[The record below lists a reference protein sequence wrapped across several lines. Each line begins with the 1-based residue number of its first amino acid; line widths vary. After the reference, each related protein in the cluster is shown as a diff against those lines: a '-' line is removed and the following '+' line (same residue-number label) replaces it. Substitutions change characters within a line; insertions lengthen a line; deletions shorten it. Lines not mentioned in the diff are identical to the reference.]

1 MGLISRV
8 SSRTYRRFSNFQ
20 NFSKLSKMYA
30 NKDNSLRVEVMQ
42 LSAPYFFESNK
53 VPYLE
58 HDKINNPALADLN
71 LFDDTNDQNF
81 ESMLTLP
88 SQLANNYIGETFTI
102 CCSVRLQELEIN
114 TTGTI
119 SPLKNIKIVT
129 TMAREN
135 QSMQVLYEQENLSLT
150 NIYESIDFVASHD
163 LKQAGFYRLVIQISY
178 NIDGQIERKTLNKK
192 YDIKVVA
199 PLKIS
204 INYPYLN
211 TKTVIAEVSVQ
222 NISKT
227 DMVLTDFEM
236 VCLEKFRVIN
246 EKSEE
251 EEGDGENKKPENIL

>member
-1 MGLISRV
+1 
-8 SSRTYRRFSNFQ
+8 
-20 NFSKLSKMYA
+20 MYA

-58 HDKINNPALADLN
+58 HDKINNPALADLA
-71 LFDDTNDQNF
+71 LFDDTSDQNF
-81 ESMLTLP
+81 ESMLMLP

-102 CCSVRLQELEIN
+102 CCSVRLQDLENNNHNN
-114 TTGTI
+114 TSSTTTI
-119 SPLKNIKIVT
+119 SPLKNIKVVT

-135 QSMQVLYEQENLSLT
+135 QSMQVLYEQDNLNLS

-178 NIDGQIERKTLNKK
+178 EIEGQIERKTLNKK

-227 DMVLTDFEM
+227 DMILTDFDM
-236 VCLEKFRVIN
+236 V
-246 EKSEE
+246 
-251 EEGDGENKKPENIL
+251 P